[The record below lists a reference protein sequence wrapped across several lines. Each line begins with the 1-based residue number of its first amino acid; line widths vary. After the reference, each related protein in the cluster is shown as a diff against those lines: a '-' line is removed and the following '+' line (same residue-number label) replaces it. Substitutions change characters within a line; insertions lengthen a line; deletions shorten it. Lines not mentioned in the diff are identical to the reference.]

1 MLFTL
6 KKFGGEKEYAELAL
20 QVNLWNV
27 LPDNDLVQQ
36 PEKKFCLANKAIARL
51 WEPSLGEKPEVRSRC
66 ERKLSS
72 IIDLRLTASR

>member
-36 PEKKFCLANKAIARL
+36 PEKKFCLANKAIA
-51 WEPSLGEKPEVRSRC
+51 
-66 ERKLSS
+66 
-72 IIDLRLTASR
+72 